1 VGSLYRNKSKSSKYR
16 RTMKSCL
23 IDPRD
28 ANHEADAPTYRV
40 YFWADDASGKEEWE
54 LSETDLDAVLQW
66 IPLHSKGR
74 SHSLWAAMKE
84 VDGVTLVRLRGI
96 DLDAAPETWAEQEYR

>member
-1 VGSLYRNKSKSSKYR
+1 
-16 RTMKSCL
+16 MKTRL

-28 ANHEADAPTYRV
+28 ANLEDDAPTYRV

-66 IPLHSKGR
+66 IPEHSNGR
-74 SHSLWAAMKE
+74 SHSLWAVTRDV
-84 VDGVTLVRLRGI
+84 VDVTLVRLRGI
-96 DLDAAPETWAEQEYR
+96 DLDAASDTWPDWSKQEYR

>member
-1 VGSLYRNKSKSSKYR
+1 MIHKKAGQYR
-16 RTMKSCL
+16 RPMKTCL

-28 ANHEADAPTYRV
+28 ANTEVDAPTYRV

-66 IPLHSKGR
+66 IPQHSDGR
-74 SHSLWAAMKE
+74 SHSLWAAMKG

-96 DLDAAPETWAEQEYR
+96 DLDAAPETWPDWAKQEYR